1 MSERCWQSSG
11 VSTPAGLM
19 GQGMN
24 STSVWRGGFGF
35 QLGEGMCAGAAGEA
49 LVYKTN
55 KPLWLISMGNLL
67 F

>member
-1 MSERCWQSSG
+1 
-11 VSTPAGLM
+11 M

>member
-1 MSERCWQSSG
+1 
-11 VSTPAGLM
+11 M

-24 STSVWRGGFGF
+24 SSSVWCGGLGF
-35 QLGEGMCAGAAGEA
+35 QLGEEMCAGAVGEA